1 MTEAS
6 GRRLG
11 RGLSALLGDYGDA
24 EAAQAAGP
32 VDRAPIETLHA
43 NPNQPRKSFDDDAL
57 AALTASIQSHGVL
70 QPLLVRR
77 RDDGEFEI
85 IAGERRWRAAQ
96 RAQLHDV
103 PIRVVA
109 FNDQATLEAAIIEN
123 VQRIDL
129 NPLEEAA
136 GYKALVDAFDHT
148 QESLAKVVGKSR
160 SHVANMLRLLM
171 LPAKAQ
177 GFVRDGSL
185 SMGHARAL
193 LGAAD
198 PDALAQ
204 RAVTEG
210 WSVRETERQ
219 VQSGVEKDV
228 GAAVAKRAKGM
239 AAPVQD
245 PDTAALE
252 SDLSAAL
259 GLGVTIKQ
267 RDGRGV
273 LSIAFSEFE
282 QLDHICRRLTRQKD

>member
-24 EAAQAAGP
+24 DAAQAAGP

-43 NPNQPRKSFDDDAL
+43 NPNQPRKSFDEDAL
-57 AALTASIQSHGVL
+57 AALTASIESHGVL

-77 RDDGEFEI
+77 REDGEFEI

-123 VQRIDL
+123 VQRADL

-136 GYKALVDAFDHT
+136 GYQALVDAFDHT

-160 SHVANMLRLLM
+160 SHVANMLRLLS
-171 LPAKAQ
+171 LPSKAQ
-177 GFVRDGSL
+177 SLVRDGSL

-198 PDALAQ
+198 PDAAAE
-204 RAVTEG
+204 RAVREG

-219 VQSGVEKDV
+219 VQRGVEAEV

-239 AAPVQD
+239 ATPARD

-252 SDLSAAL
+252 ADLAATL
-259 GLGVTIKQ
+259 GLEVAIKQ
-267 RDGRGV
+267 KDGRGV
-273 LSIAFSEFE
+273 LSVTFSEYE
-282 QLDHICRRLTRQKD
+282 QLDDICRRLTRRKD